1 MSARDAALLRGFHAS
16 YSLED
21 QRRVVSLPRKEN
33 ITLPSNRHNAE
44 RLFIRLEER
53 LESNV
58 ALRHVYHDHMLDYI
72 RKEQVG
78 IAPSGEETVEE
89 FYLPHLGVRREKR
102 GETKWRIV
110 FDGSSHEDHAPSFN
124 NALEM
129 GPN

>member
-1 MSARDAALLRGFHAS
+1 MSARDAALLLDFHAS
-16 YSLED
+16 YSVQD

-44 RLFIRLEER
+44 RLFSRLEER

-58 ALRHVYHDHMLDYI
+58 ALRHVYHNHMLEYI
-72 RKEQVG
+72 RKVSG
-78 IAPSGEETVEE
+78 VCSLWTGKRRRVLFTPSRSGE
-89 FYLPHLGVRREKR
+89 GKR
-102 GETKWRIV
+102 GETKWRII
-110 FDGSSHEDHAPSFN
+110 FDGSSHEDHAPSLN